1 MVMYIRLAP
10 ILEGGEREREKRRE
24 RRERERERE
33 RERGE
38 RKREKE
44 LEQLT
49 LPRGKPHQYCFLSCK
64 ITPPM
69 IFPA

>member
-10 ILEGGEREREKRRE
+10 ILEGGERERREEREERERTRRE
-24 RRERERERE
+24 RK
-33 RERGE
+33 